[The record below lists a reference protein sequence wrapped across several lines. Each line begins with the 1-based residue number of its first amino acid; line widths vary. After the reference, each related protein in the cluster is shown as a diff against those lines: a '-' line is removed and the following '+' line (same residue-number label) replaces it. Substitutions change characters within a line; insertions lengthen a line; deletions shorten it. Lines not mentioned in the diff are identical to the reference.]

1 MYPILKHLHL
11 LLIALAVLAF
21 ILRFALLQR
30 AANPVRQAQ
39 LVRASGLFNGLVVL
53 SGLAL
58 CLLLGINPINNAVP
72 WLSEKLVCILIA
84 AFLGWMSLSR
94 FGSRTTRWFAFLGSL
109 GWVYFAAKL
118 AVLKLPTLFG

>member
-11 LLIALAVLAF
+11 LLVALAVVAF
-21 ILRFALLQR
+21 MVRFALLQR
-30 AANPVRQAQ
+30 AAAPARQAR
-39 LVRASGLFNGLVVL
+39 LMRVGGVLNGLVVL

-58 CLLLGINPINNAVP
+58 CLLLGLNPINNAVP

-94 FGSRTTRWFAFLGSL
+94 FGSRSTRWFAFLGAL

-118 AVLKLPTLFG
+118 AVIKLPSQFG